1 MSRERI
7 VLGRRA
13 DVAETAALT
22 LADTQATNRIFAAMD
37 WERGERVAE
46 LRERR
51 RKERDRKRRSRAV
64 DKVKKVLGDEYG
76 DVLKAWFG
84 GQTWRD
90 IGIPRQT
97 FWDRLKK
104 VKIFFG
110 LENIG

>member
-22 LADTQATNRIFAAMD
+22 LADTRAANRIFAAMD
-37 WERGERVAE
+37 WEYDERAAE
-46 LRERR
+46 LRDRR
-51 RKERDRKRRSRAV
+51 RKERNRKRRSRAIA
-64 DKVKKVLGDEYG
+64 KVKAMLGDEYS
-76 DVLKAWFG
+76 DVVRAWLKG
-84 GQTWRD
+84 LTWREM
-90 IGIPRQT
+90 GIPERT